1 MRLSIKA
8 KQVAGVVLLVGLA
21 VAILSGV
28 YTALIARVLLKEADS
43 RGVML
48 KQFIFERAL
57 RVITSRERA
66 YGTLRDDPGL
76 RLLLE
81 SSMAY
86 SKHVVYAAIVDPRNV
101 VIVHSSSVLEGQTLE
116 PQPLLEA
123 VLEQSA
129 WRQLE
134 AISSDRTF
142 EVTEKLLLREE
153 GSENEQFGSIRIG
166 ISTTL
171 IWDEALDALWNAA
184 YISLAALGISTLL
197 AFVLAQWT
205 LRPVHVLRSGLTRLG
220 KGEFDVKLDL
230 PPGDE
235 FGELGTSFNQL
246 SAELSAVRSQ
256 LATGQAA
263 PLESVVD
270 RLEDAVAMVNPD
282 GQVVFANAALRIAL
296 PDASPGSRLSAWPEL
311 HPYRRLV
318 ERALSTKRSQG
329 PQHQM
334 VLLPGET
341 GETEQWLM
349 AHAVEHA
356 DQRFIGIMLVA
367 RDVGYINQV
376 QSTLSYSRKAASL
389 GRLLAGVAHEVKNP
403 LNAMTIHLELL
414 KQKLSGGRAAGG
426 LRAHAA
432 GAPGESARAAAAVA
446 TETETPASVQVEVPG
461 VMKHVTVIGA
471 EIRRLDEVVQGFLK
485 FSRPEELSLEPI
497 DLGVLVAE
505 VTEVVEP
512 QARDVGVRMVVEAP
526 PNLPRVTAD
535 RTLMR
540 QALLNLALNAV
551 QAMPHGGV
559 LRFVGKVASDRRVAL
574 DVEDT
579 GLGISPEHLSRIFDL
594 YFTTREGGS
603 GIGLSM
609 VFRTVQLLD
618 GHIEVQSTPG
628 RGTTFTI
635 LLPQA

>member
-21 VAILSGV
+21 VTILSGV
-28 YTALIARVLLKEADS
+28 YTVLIARVLLKEADS

-57 RVITSRERA
+57 RVITSREHA

-101 VIVHSSSVLEGQTLE
+101 VIVHSSSVLEGTTLE
-116 PQPLLEA
+116 PQPLLES
-123 VLEQSA
+123 VLEQSP

-153 GSENEQFGSIRIG
+153 GAANEQFGAIRIG

-171 IWDEALDALWNAA
+171 IWDEALGALWNAA
-184 YISLAALGISTLL
+184 YISIAALGISTLL

-235 FGELGTSFNQL
+235 FSELGTSFNQL

-282 GQVVFANAALRIAL
+282 GQVVFANAALRTAL
-296 PDASPGSRLSAWPEL
+296 PDATPGARLSAWPEL

-318 ERALSTKRSQG
+318 ERALATKRSQG

-334 VLLPGET
+334 VLVPGDT

-356 DQRFIGIMLVA
+356 DQRFIGVMLVA

-376 QSTLSYSRKAASL
+376 ESTLSYSRKAASL

-414 KQKLSGGRAAGG
+414 KQKLSGGRAA
-426 LRAHAA
+426 A
-432 GAPGESARAAAAVA
+432 GARAVAEGAGGEGVRAAAAVA
-446 TETETPASVQVEVPG
+446 SEAPASVLVEVPA

-485 FSRPEELSLEPI
+485 FSRPEELSLEPV
-497 DLGVLVAE
+497 DLAVLVSE
-505 VTEVVEP
+505 VAEVVEP
-512 QARDVGVRMVVEAP
+512 QARDVGVRLVLEFP
-526 PNLPRVTAD
+526 HHLPRVNVD

-551 QAMPHGGV
+551 QAMPQGGA
-559 LRFVGKVASDRRVAL
+559 LRFVGKPASDRRVAL

-579 GLGISPEHLSRIFDL
+579 GFGIPPEHLSRIFDL

>member
-21 VAILSGV
+21 VTILSGA
-28 YTALIARVLLKEADS
+28 YTALITRVLLEEANS

-48 KQFIFERAL
+48 KQIIFERAL
-57 RVITSRERA
+57 RVITSREHA
-66 YGTLRDDPGL
+66 YGTLRDDQSL

-86 SKHVVYAAIVDPRNV
+86 SNHVVYAAIVDPRNV
-101 VIVHSSSVLEGQTLE
+101 VIVHSSSVLEGQPLE
-116 PQPLLEA
+116 PQPLLDN
-123 VLEQSA
+123 LLQQSA
-129 WRQLE
+129 WRQVE
-134 AISSDRTF
+134 AISSDQTF

-153 GSENEQFGSIRIG
+153 GSGDEQFGAIRIG

-171 IWDEALDALWNAA
+171 IWAEALDALKQAA
-184 YISLAALGISTLL
+184 WLSLGALGLSTLL

-205 LRPVHVLRSGLTRLG
+205 LRPVHVLKSGLTRLG

-235 FGELGTSFNQL
+235 FSELGTSFNQL

-256 LATGQAA
+256 LAIGGTAA

-270 RLEDAVAMVNPD
+270 RLEDAVAMLNPE
-282 GQVVFANAALRIAL
+282 GQVVFANAALRTAL

-318 ERALSTKRSQG
+318 ERALQTKRSQG
-329 PQHQM
+329 PLHQM
-334 VLLPGET
+334 VLVPGET

-349 AHAVEHA
+349 AHAVEQA
-356 DQRFIGIMLVA
+356 ERFIGVMLVA
-367 RDVGYINQV
+367 RDVGYLHQV

-414 KQKLSGGRAAGG
+414 KQKLSGGK
-426 LRAHAA
+426 AA
-432 GAPGESARAAAAVA
+432 GARGQAAGAGDTIRAAAAVA
-446 TETETPASVQVEVPG
+446 TEAEAPASVLVEVAG

-485 FSRPEELSLEPI
+485 FSRPEELSLEPV
-497 DLGVLVAE
+497 DLAALVAE
-505 VTEVVEP
+505 VAEVVGP
-512 QARDVGVRMVVEAP
+512 QARDVGVRLVIEFPAS
-526 PNLPRVTAD
+526 LPRVNAD

-551 QAMPHGGV
+551 QAMPHGGA
-559 LRFVGKVASDRRVAL
+559 LRFVGKPASDRRVAL

-579 GLGISPEHLSRIFDL
+579 GVGISPEHLSRIFDL

-609 VFRTVQLLD
+609 VFRTVQLHD

-628 RGTTFTI
+628 RGATFTI
-635 LLPQA
+635 LLPQAS

>member
-1 MRLSIKA
+1 
-8 KQVAGVVLLVGLA
+8 VL
-21 VAILSGV
+21 
-28 YTALIARVLLKEADS
+28 
-43 RGVML
+43 L

-57 RVITSRERA
+57 RVITSREHA

-101 VIVHSSSVLEGQTLE
+101 VIVHSSSVLEGQTLD

-123 VLEQSA
+123 LLEQPA
-129 WRQLE
+129 WRQIE

-142 EVTEKLLLREE
+142 EVTEKLLLREQ
-153 GSENEQFGSIRIG
+153 GSENEQFGAIRIG

-171 IWDEALDALWNAA
+171 IWDEALSALQKAG
-184 YISLAALGISTLL
+184 YISLVALGISTLL

-220 KGEFDVKLDL
+220 RGEFDVKLDL

-235 FGELGTSFNQL
+235 FSELGTSFNQL
-246 SAELSAVRSQ
+246 SAELTAVRAQ

-282 GQVVFANAALRIAL
+282 GQVVFANAAIRTAL
-296 PDASPGSRLSAWPEL
+296 PEASPGSRLSAWPEL

-329 PQHQM
+329 PMHQM
-334 VLLPGET
+334 VLIPGET

-356 DQRFIGIMLVA
+356 DQRFIGVMLVA

-414 KQKLSGGRAAGG
+414 KQKLSGGRAPA
-426 LRAHAA
+426 RAHA
-432 GAPGESARAAAAVA
+432 SASSEGGRTSAAVA
-446 TETETPASVQVEVPG
+446 TETEAPASVLVEVPG

-485 FSRPEELSLEPI
+485 FSRPEELSLEPV
-497 DLGVLVAE
+497 DLAALVAE
-505 VTEVVEP
+505 VAEVVEP
-512 QARDVGVRMVVEAP
+512 QAKDVGVQMVVECP
-526 PNLPRVTAD
+526 SNLPRVSAD

-551 QAMPHGGV
+551 QAMPHGGS
-559 LRFVGKVASDRRVAL
+559 LRFLGKPASDRRVAL

-579 GLGISPEHLSRIFDL
+579 GVGISPEHLSRIFDL

-609 VFRTVQLLD
+609 VFRTVQLHD
-618 GHIEVQSTPG
+618 GHIEVQSRPG